1 MATDNKSVTQRAQ
14 EKITENANAALSQH
28 NVELRDLKAYYT
40 REKSI
45 PVYLS
50 PMYRPYLGRV
60 ADITVNGVTIF
71 LPVDGQVYEIPETFA
86 DLVNQ
91 KRMAIDAM
99 LTKQQRMSDVQV
111 NHEHSPG
118 ELKLF

>member
-28 NVELRDLKAYYT
+28 NVKLRDLKAYYT

-60 ADITVNGVTIF
+60 ADIPVNGVTIF
-71 LPVDGQVYEIPETFA
+71 LPIDGQVYEIPETFA

>member
-14 EKITENANAALSQH
+14 EKITENANAALSQQS
-28 NVELRDLKAYYT
+28 VKLRDLKAYYT

-111 NHEHSPG
+111 NHEQSPG

>member
-28 NVELRDLKAYYT
+28 SVKLRDLKAYYT

-111 NHEHSPG
+111 NHEQSPG

>member
-28 NVELRDLKAYYT
+28 NVKLRDLKAYYT

>member
-28 NVELRDLKAYYT
+28 SVKLRDLKAYYT

-111 NHEHSPG
+111 NHEYSPG

>member
-1 MATDNKSVTQRAQ
+1 MPANMKPVTQRMQ
-14 EKITENANAALSQH
+14 EEITANANTALSQH
-28 NVELRDLKAYYT
+28 GATLRDLKAQYM
-40 REKSI
+40 REKKVS
-45 PVYLS
+45 VYLS
-50 PMYRPYLGRV
+50 PMYRPYLGNV
-60 ADITVNGVTIF
+60 TDITINGVTIF
-71 LPVDGQVYEIPETFA
+71 LPVDGLTYEIPETFA

-99 LTKQQRMSDVQV
+99 LTKQQCMANVQT